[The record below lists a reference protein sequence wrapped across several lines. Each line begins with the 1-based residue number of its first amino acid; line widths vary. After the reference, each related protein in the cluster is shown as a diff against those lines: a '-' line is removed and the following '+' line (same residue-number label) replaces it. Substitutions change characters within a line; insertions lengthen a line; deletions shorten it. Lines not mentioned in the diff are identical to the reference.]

1 MVLPEHFRLE
11 IRKTRKMIRS
21 MYTLLLCFRN
31 ILPMLLFRERQGR
44 SLALIWLFIAKIAAI
59 KPLVNL

>member
-1 MVLPEHFRLE
+1 
-11 IRKTRKMIRS
+11 MIRS